1 MCGWSSVVV
10 LMPYACVFLL
20 CAPGLVLAYCL
31 IVSCACVCLRLCLL
45 VSFLA
50 VWSGCSLSPLVSCSF
65 ATVFSCYLLFP
76 CGYSLAL
83 SFAAAFSLTCLLFW
97 LLVLCTASRV
107 CSCYWCVVTDSS
119 TCLCCLLRVPLLCSF
134 PVNFWFTGLWF
145 FLPLLYGSFS
155 SSFFLCVSFYWC
167 GVLVLFGR
175 FFCAKLDFVRFFT
188 QFTQKFWYLA
198 FSVRSFKQI

>member
-1 MCGWSSVVV
+1 MVLAALRLLLFFSFLSCVLVSTCSRSGRLTCCFRCYPVGLTYFPMCGWSSVVV

-50 VWSGCSLSPLVSCSF
+50 VWSDCSLSPLVSCSF

-145 FLPLLYGSFS
+145 FLPLL
-155 SSFFLCVSFYWC
+155 CW
-167 GVLVLFGR
+167 
-175 FFCAKLDFVRFFT
+175 
-188 QFTQKFWYLA
+188 
-198 FSVRSFKQI
+198 